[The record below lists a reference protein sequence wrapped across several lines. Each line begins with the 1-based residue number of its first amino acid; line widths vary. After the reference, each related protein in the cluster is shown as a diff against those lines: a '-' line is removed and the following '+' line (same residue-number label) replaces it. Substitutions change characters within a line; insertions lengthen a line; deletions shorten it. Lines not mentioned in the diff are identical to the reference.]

1 MDCERAKGLIIDL
14 LYDELSSETAS
25 ELQEHL
31 TGCESC
37 SRYKEELQHTLGYL
51 DRVEDLQAPVDLAAL
66 HDAVDRKRHRVKRFL
81 RRRWPVWVT
90 IGGCGAMLLMFALF
104 VSEIR
109 YENNALT
116 IRFSEQEA
124 ETLAEENQ
132 RTLVAYREEQLLSQK
147 KLTDELRAAT
157 AILLEVIDEYESH
170 RNRQMVGAFRQV
182 QRQQNLM
189 LLATR
194 KELESLASQTEE
206 RLKKNYLMTMATVA
220 GLVDT
225 P

>member
-14 LYDELSSETAS
+14 LYDELSSESAS
-25 ELQEHL
+25 ELQEHI

-37 SRYKEELQHTLGYL
+37 SRYKEELQHTLGCL
-51 DRVEDLQAPVDLAAL
+51 DKIEDLQAPVDLAAL
-66 HDAVDRKRHRVKRFL
+66 HDAVDRKRHRVRRFI

-90 IGGCGAMLLMFALF
+90 IGACGAMLLMFALF

-116 IRFSEQEA
+116 IRFNGHET
-124 ETLAEENQ
+124 ETLAEKNQ
-132 RTLVAYREEQLLSQK
+132 RTLVAYQEEQLLFQK
-147 KLTDELRAAT
+147 QLTDELRASVAV
-157 AILLEVIDEYESH
+157 LLEVIDEYESH

-182 QRQQNLM
+182 QRQQNQM
-189 LLATR
+189 LIATR

-206 RLKKNYLMTMATVA
+206 RLRKNYLMAVATAA
-220 GLVDT
+220 GLVDV